1 MSFKIKLF
9 LQNRPADGR
18 LSTVRGTC
26 GYRRR
31 MDTLPSLGVAA
42 FVVLVAI
49 ALLLR
54 RPRTD
59 PQMAQLVKSQNE
71 LAGRLAQMADQ
82 VTSTQGAIDQR
93 LGAQEATLSKIVEER
108 FAKVDASLAG
118 SLKEAATATQ
128 TVINDLNA
136 RLGAIGE
143 AHKNLSELSQQVV
156 SLQDILSNKQAR
168 GAFGQDQMEA
178 IVRDQLPG
186 EHFEF
191 QCKLSNGR
199 IVDCLIR
206 LPPPLGPLAVDAKF
220 PREAWDALRVAGA
233 DKAAQEQ
240 AVKAFAAS
248 IMNHVKDIA
257 GRYLIP
263 GETAEH
269 ALMFVPSEA
278 VYGEIYASIPE
289 VAEKARRSHVFIVSP
304 NTLWAI
310 LNTMRAVMRD
320 ARMREQAG
328 EIQKMVG
335 LLLNDVRLLDE
346 RAGKLQRHFEQ
357 AAEDIRDIRISTERI
372 SGRSQRI
379 KDVEL
384 DDTSPQPVPARGA
397 VVEIAGRKT

>member
-1 MSFKIKLF
+1 
-9 LQNRPADGR
+9 
-18 LSTVRGTC
+18 
-26 GYRRR
+26 
-31 MDTLPSLGVAA
+31 MDSLPILGVVT
-42 FVVLVAI
+42 FVLLVA
-49 ALLLR
+49 LVVLLR
-54 RPRTD
+54 RQQPAD
-59 PQMAQLVKSQNE
+59 PNIAQLVKSQSE
-71 LAGRLAQMADQ
+71 LAGRLAQMAEQ
-82 VTSTQGAIDQR
+82 ATATQGAIDRR
-93 LGAQEATLSKIVEER
+93 LGAQETAISKIVEER

-118 SLKEAATATQ
+118 SLKDAATATQ
-128 TVINDLNA
+128 TIINDLNA

-178 IVRDQLPG
+178 IVRDQLPN
-186 EHFEF
+186 EHYEF

-206 LPPPLGPLAVDAKF
+206 LPAPLGPLAVDAKF
-220 PREAWDALRVAGA
+220 PREAWDALRLAGA

-240 AVKAFAAS
+240 AIKAFAAS
-248 IMNHVKDIA
+248 IMGHVKDIA

-289 VAEKARRSHVFIVSP
+289 VAEKARRAHVFIVSP
-304 NTLWAI
+304 NTFWAI

-335 LLLNDVRLLDE
+335 LLLKDVSLLED
-346 RAGKLQRHFEQ
+346 RAEKLQRHFDQ
-357 AAEDIRDIRISTERI
+357 VAGDVRDIRTSTERI
-372 SGRSQRI
+372 SGRGLRI
-379 KDVEL
+379 KEVEL
-384 DDTSPQPVPARGA
+384 EEDVPQPVAARPT
-397 VVEIAGRKT
+397 VVEIASRKS

>member
-1 MSFKIKLF
+1 MTS
-9 LQNRPADGR
+9 
-18 LSTVRGTC
+18 
-26 GYRRR
+26 
-31 MDTLPSLGVAA
+31 LPILGVAA
-42 FVVLVAI
+42 LVLLAVV

-54 RPRTD
+54 RPRVD
-59 PQMAQLVKSQNE
+59 PHLAQLVQNQNE
-71 LAGRLAQMADQ
+71 LAGRLAQMAAQATAAQGEIEKRLADQ
-82 VTSTQGAIDQR
+82 QAAFSR
-93 LGAQEATLSKIVEER
+93 IVEER
-108 FAKVDASLAG
+108 FTKVDG
-118 SLKEAATATQ
+118 NLKQAAAATQ
-128 TVINDLNA
+128 TVINDLNV
-136 RLGAIGE
+136 RLGAINE
-143 AHKNLSELSQQVV
+143 AHKNLTELSNQVV

-168 GAFGQDQMEA
+168 GAFGQEQMEA
-178 IVRDQLPG
+178 IVRDQLPSG
-186 EHFEF
+186 HYEF

-206 LPPPLGPLAVDAKF
+206 LPAPLGPLAVDAKF
-220 PREAWDALRVAGA
+220 PREAWEALRVAGA

-240 AVKAFAAS
+240 ALKAFAAS
-248 IMNHVKDIA
+248 IMSHVKDIS

-289 VAEKARRSHVFIVSP
+289 IAEKARRAHVFIVSP
-304 NTLWAI
+304 NTFWAI

-357 AAEDIRDIRISTERI
+357 AAEDVRDIRISTERI
-372 SGRSQRI
+372 SGRGQRI
-379 KDVEL
+379 KEVEL
-384 DDTSPQPVPARGA
+384 DEKGEEPPLPVRAS
-397 VVEIAGRKT
+397 VVEIASRKS